1 MAKAYSSEYKST
13 LAAVSAPESPLML
26 LQIDHVDLVA
36 PIRVVSDTQNIVS
49 NGNTFIAYP
58 FKFILPSDY
67 ENQLPKAKI
76 EISNVGRDLMEWI
89 ETSAGAAGT
98 TIRFMQIMRSRPNQ
112 IEWEITMSLYNVQ
125 VTPTAISGELGF
137 ENLFNKP
144 AISIQYRPFTAAAI
158 F

>member
-1 MAKAYSSEYKST
+1 MARAYSSAYKST
-13 LAAVSAPESPLML
+13 LAAVSAPEAPLIL
-26 LQIDHVDLVA
+26 LEINHVDLVT
-36 PIRVVSDTQNIVS
+36 PIRVINDNQNLTS

-58 FKFILPSDY
+58 FRFVLPSDY

-76 EISNVGRDLMEWI
+76 AIDNVGRDLMEWI
-89 ETSAGAAGT
+89 ESSAGAAGA

-125 VTPTAISGELGF
+125 VNAMEVTAELGF
-137 ENLFNKP
+137 ENLFAKP
-144 AISIQYRPFTAAAI
+144 AISIQYRPETCAAI